1 MKLESCAVLLSACL
15 LVSACATPPTPP
27 DVVAADARGSAP
39 AGFVNKVWS
48 VRTSTS
54 VAPGTLYV
62 FLVDGTLLITSS
74 TGTPALGKWTHS
86 GGVFTMIEEGVPYKV
101 DILSLSRD
109 EFRIRSN
116 NPGAPVEM
124 TLVPAETPPLTP

>member
-1 MKLESCAVLLSACL
+1 MKPVACMLLLSAIL
-15 LVSACATPPTPP
+15 LMSACSREPAPA
-27 DVVAADARGSAP
+27 VVAADARGSAP

-62 FLVDGTLLITSS
+62 FLADGTLLITSS
-74 TGTPALGKWTHS
+74 TGTPGLGKWTHI
-86 GGVFTMIEEGVPYKV
+86 GGVFTMIEEGIPYRV
-101 DILSLSRD
+101 DILSLNRD
-109 EFRIRSN
+109 ELRIRSN
-116 NPGAPVEM
+116 NPGEPVEM

>member
-1 MKLESCAVLLSACL
+1 MKHQSCAVLLSACL
-15 LVSACATPPTPP
+15 VVSACSTPPTPVAP
-27 DVVAADARGSAP
+27 AADTGVSAP
-39 AGFVNKVWS
+39 VGFVNKVWR

-62 FLVDGTLLITSS
+62 FLADGTLVIASS
-74 TGTPALGKWTHS
+74 TGAPALGKWTHN
-86 GGVFTMIEEGVPYKV
+86 GGVFTMIEEGIRYKV

-109 EFRIRSN
+109 ELRIRSN
-116 NPGAPVEM
+116 NPGEPVEM